1 MPAMSIELGVRKCTR
16 DICLFSWMYA
26 VVNKAFHDLYG
37 NHDIL
42 VYDSYSVFFGIF
54 SFLFFL
60 RFLLFSF

>member
-1 MPAMSIELGVRKCTR
+1 M
-16 DICLFSWMYA
+16 

-42 VYDSYSVFFGIF
+42 VYDVSLYFFGIL